1 MKLISMAVEI
11 LFHNVTTHAVADD
24 DDDDDELQCMQ
35 WADTLSLLE
44 FPPQAIHDLRTLVLS
59 FRIFLQK

>member
-24 DDDDDELQCMQ
+24 DDDEDDDVTTH
-35 WADTLSLLE
+35 AVGRYP
-44 FPPQAIHDLRTLVLS
+44 FPVGIPTSGHP
-59 FRIFLQK
+59 